1 MTRGECSSCRS
12 SSPARCDGRWFVQH
26 GVAARPVRG
35 KSIGE
40 AEGARL
46 FDAVLQRVEESA
58 VDSSSAEELYQVPPA
73 GLVEQLGDPNTAF
86 LTADRLRRMRE
97 VVSGSYPGVGVFVDV
112 RDGWITVLAPRPGSP
127 AERSGIRAAD
137 RLVEID
143 GQAMKSWTVEEA
155 RNALRGPPG
164 SKVKLVIERGG
175 AMIPLTL
182 ERSDI
187 HVRSVQRA
195 TVLDDHVG
203 YLAIASFTDS
213 TNIEVAA
220 TVDSLVH
227 AGATSL
233 TIDLRNNPGGLLA
246 QGVAVAELFLDP
258 GQKVVSTKGR
268 VATANAA
275 YKASNPQRWPNLP
288 IVVVVNGG
296 TASAA
301 EIVAGALQDHD
312 RAIVIGRP
320 SYGKGSAQAVI
331 GLPNGTALKITDALW
346 YTPAGRSIDRAHPNH
361 PAPKGTPT
369 DTARP
374 RYKTDK
380 GRVVVVAAAS
390 FPDLV
395 VGDSAVPPAEARV
408 GRVGGIARADFPRSS
423 RRLRRRSCVR
433 DVVKDPD
440 FKGDAGDARRVL
452 ARDEGKESR
461 RAARHF
467 RRCARRDRPRGW
479 RRDRAAGVWSGR
491 RTAARGASRSVVGQ
505 AVQMLHGVT
514 APATLFDR
522 VAAAKRHEAAG
533 RAVIPA
539 RVSFPSA
546 IRSR

>member
-1 MTRGECSSCRS
+1 MTR
-12 SSPARCDGRWFVQH
+12 ARVLGVSVVLAGAIVTGTWFVRH
-26 GVAARPVRG
+26 GVAARPARG

-46 FDAVLQRVEESA
+46 FDAVLRRVEESW
-58 VDSSSAEELYQVPPA
+58 VDSSSAEDLYQRA
-73 GLVEQLGDPNTAF
+73 TTGLVEQLGDPNTAF

-97 VVSGSYPGVGVFVDV
+97 VVSGSYPGVGVFVDI

-127 AERSGIRAAD
+127 AERAGIRAAD

-155 RNALRGPPG
+155 RNALRGPLG
-164 SKVKLVIERGG
+164 SSVKLVIDRGG
-175 AMIPLTL
+175 AKIPLTL

-203 YLAIASFTDS
+203 YLAIGSFTDS

-233 TIDLRNNPGGLLA
+233 AIDLRNNPGGLLA
-246 QGVAVAELFLDP
+246 QGVAVAELFLNP

-275 YKASNPQRWPNLP
+275 YQANNPQRWPNLP
-288 IVVVVNGG
+288 IVVMVNGG

-312 RAIVIGRP
+312 RAVVIGRP

-346 YTPAGRSIDRAHPNH
+346 YTPAGRSIDRAHPAH
-361 PAPKGTPT
+361 AVPKGTPA

-380 GRVVVVAAAS
+380 GRVVFGGGGIV
-390 FPDLV
+390 PDLV
-395 VGDSAVPPAEARV
+395 LGDSAVPPAERAWVAAVGSRV
-408 GRVGGIARADFPRSS
+408 PIFRDALSTFAAQVVRSGTVKDADFKVTPEMRDGFWRAMKDKHLVVPR
-423 RRLRRRSCVR
+423 
-433 DVVKDPD
+433 DIYDEAH
-440 FKGDAGDARRVL
+440 DAIDRVIGSEV
-452 ARDEGKESR
+452 AQQAFGVAGAQR
-461 RAARHF
+461 RAVHL
-467 RRCARRDRPRGW
+467 DPM
-479 RRDRAAGVWSGR
+479 
-491 RTAARGASRSVVGQ
+491 VGH
-505 AVQMLHGVT
+505 AVQLLHGVS
-514 APATLFDR
+514 APAALFER
-522 VAAAKRHEAAG
+522 AVAEKGALKPLAKR
-533 RAVIPA
+533 
-539 RVSFPSA
+539 
-546 IRSR
+546 